1 MCSDARAAGDA
12 QTPIPNVDAL
22 IRDHY
27 DFSALDDESLDK
39 HAKPRPAGKGPGWGR
54 GGAPGGGGCSGGA
67 MAEARGADQSGV
79 EAILTPDQ
87 RRPSDAQ
94 PPDLSEIWGD
104 RAPQGN
110 GGSGGGRGGGDLH
123 IC

>member
-1 MCSDARAAGDA
+1 MRQA
-12 QTPIPNVDAL
+12 PIPNVDAL

-27 DFSALDDESLDK
+27 DFSALDNESLDER
-39 HAKPRPAGKGPGWGR
+39 AKPRPAGKGPGWGR
-54 GGAPGGGGCSGGA
+54 GGAHGSGGGWSGGA
-67 MAEARGADQSGV
+67 MAEARGAEQSDV

-104 RAPQGN
+104 RAPQG
-110 GGSGGGRGGGDLH
+110 SGGGGGCRRGGDFS
-123 IC
+123 